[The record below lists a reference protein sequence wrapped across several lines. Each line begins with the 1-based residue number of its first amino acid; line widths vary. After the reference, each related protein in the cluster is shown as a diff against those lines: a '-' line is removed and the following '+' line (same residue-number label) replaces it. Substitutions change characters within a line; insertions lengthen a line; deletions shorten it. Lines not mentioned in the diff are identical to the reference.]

1 MKTAKRQKI
10 DAFTEPQVVLF
21 VINAQDPTIQ
31 KMKSG
36 LERVLRSEGLRTQVV
51 FIHDNASPPRMRE
64 LVDLWNPAGIV
75 IAVGNMDVRNVRVP
89 VVFLNTSGTGVR
101 SNTVFH
107 DSAEIGR
114 LAAKELLSIDNTAF
128 GCIAHPIMKLSWNR
142 SRIDSFSNAIA
153 MNGRPCLLHCLPSLE
168 MKDRRMVLGL
178 KSFLRSIEKPCGIF
192 AVNDEIAAL
201 VIATAT
207 AMGFSVPEDISI
219 VGVDNTTTF
228 TESGGVPIT
237 SVVQDWEL
245 DGVLA
250 GRMIIELIADSRR
263 KCLSVCSP
271 VLGVISRASTWRM
284 ARVDCSLVRK
294 ALAFIR
300 DNACSGITSADVIR
314 HMGCSRSLANLRFRE
329 STGKS
334 ILETI
339 HDVRFKTAVDL
350 MANGRQSV
358 QSVANRCGYRSVSF
372 FRREFKRRMGVTA
385 GGFGVSRANSLA
397 E

>member
-128 GCIAHPIMKLSWNR
+128 GCIAHPIMKLS
-142 SRIDSFSNAIA
+142 A
-153 MNGRPCLLHCLPSLE
+153 
-168 MKDRRMVLGL
+168 
-178 KSFLRSIEKPCGIF
+178 
-192 AVNDEIAAL
+192 
-201 VIATAT
+201 
-207 AMGFSVPEDISI
+207 
-219 VGVDNTTTF
+219 
-228 TESGGVPIT
+228 
-237 SVVQDWEL
+237 
-245 DGVLA
+245 
-250 GRMIIELIADSRR
+250 
-263 KCLSVCSP
+263 
-271 VLGVISRASTWRM
+271 
-284 ARVDCSLVRK
+284 
-294 ALAFIR
+294 
-300 DNACSGITSADVIR
+300 
-314 HMGCSRSLANLRFRE
+314 
-329 STGKS
+329 
-334 ILETI
+334 
-339 HDVRFKTAVDL
+339 
-350 MANGRQSV
+350 
-358 QSVANRCGYRSVSF
+358 
-372 FRREFKRRMGVTA
+372 
-385 GGFGVSRANSLA
+385 
-397 E
+397 